1 MKKRMQKN
9 PPSKTKKIQ
18 ITILGTIKIDEA
30 VLKII
35 TTDLQPLSVVEDA
48 GFQSLL
54 HLIDPR
60 YQLPSRKTV
69 TRMLPDGY
77 AKRVKKIKQELD

>member
-1 MKKRMQKN
+1 MM
-9 PPSKTKKIQ
+9 
-18 ITILGTIKIDEA
+18 
-30 VLKII
+30 

-60 YQLPSRKTV
+60 YSFRPEQ
-69 TRMLPDGY
+69 
-77 AKRVKKIKQELD
+77 Q